1 MYEIISKSVL
11 ETEQLGEKIGKKLWA
26 GCLVSL
32 NGDLGTGK
40 TAFTRGITKS
50 QGIDTDNVSSP
61 TFNLMNSYS
70 GTTNVTH
77 FDLYRLKNEEE
88 LEDIG
93 FYDSI
98 NNDDKITII
107 EWSDKFTHSLPQDK
121 LNVLIEYIDENQRVI
136 FIAPHGEKY
145 LQLCKELFK

>member
-26 GCLVSL
+26 GSLVSL

-50 QGIDTDNVSSP
+50 QGIDTDDVSSP
-61 TFNLMNSYS
+61 TFNLMNDYS
-70 GTTNVTH
+70 GETDVTH
-77 FDLYRLKNEEE
+77 FDLYRLKNEDE

-93 FYDSI
+93 FYDSV
-98 NNDDKITII
+98 NNDQKITII
-107 EWSDKFTHSLPQDK
+107 EWSDKFTQSLPQDK
-121 LNVLIEYIDENQRVI
+121 LNVLLEYIDENQRVI

-145 LQLCKELFK
+145 LQLCKELFE